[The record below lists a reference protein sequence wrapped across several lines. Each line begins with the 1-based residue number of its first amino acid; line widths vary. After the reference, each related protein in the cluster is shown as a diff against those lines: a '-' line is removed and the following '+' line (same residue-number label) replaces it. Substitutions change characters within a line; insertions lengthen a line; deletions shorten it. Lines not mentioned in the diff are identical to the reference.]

1 MPVAHNRVRIQGSL
15 PGGEVWSVNPAFTDD
30 GGPLVVDYS
39 VLLGWATNIAALN
52 ASGIMPTTL
61 RSLISSAATI
71 SSIRCEYRNSAGQ
84 LGQAA
89 EFTLNTPVAGTGTP
103 TKPFQT
109 SLVSSLLTGRPGRS
123 YRGRLYWPALAAAIS
138 TSTLRVTNPSIAGAA
153 AASAEFLTQIAG
165 AVPAPFA
172 TRLVVVSDK
181 LSVATPVTSVVVGD
195 VLDVQRRRRDT
206 LQEASATQAYP
217 YVAP

>member
-1 MPVAHNRVRIQGSL
+1 MAVAHNRIRIQGSL
-15 PGGEVWSVNPAFTDD
+15 PTGEVWSVNPAFTDD

-39 VLLGWATNIAALN
+39 VLLEWAQNIAALN
-52 ASGIMPTTL
+52 ASQIMPTAL
-61 RSLISSAATI
+61 RSLISSAATV
-71 SSIRCEYRNSAGQ
+71 SSIRVEYRNSAGE

-89 EFTLNTPVAGTGTP
+89 EHTLTSPIAGTGTP

-138 TSTLRVTNPSIAGAA
+138 TSTLRLTNPSTAGAVA
-153 AASAEFLTQIAG
+153 AITEFLTQVAD
-165 AVPAPFA
+165 AVPAPFSSQ
-172 TRLVVVSDK
+172 LVVVSDK

-206 LQEASATQAYP
+206 LQEATASQAYP